1 MPSLEELFKQKKN
14 TSGPN
19 TGKTAEEIYAPQ
31 DSKRI
36 VAITSNS
43 YAINQLN
50 RTTPRQGLF
59 GNIAAGFDV
68 LSNMNRLRNTRSIRL
83 SETLNEQ
90 EEVGIKQF
98 QNFARPVIY
107 GLDFTRI
114 TNKNTQK
121 I

>member
-50 RTTPRQGLF
+50 RRRPPDRGLF
-59 GNIAAGFDV
+59 GNIGAGFEI
-68 LSNMNRLRNTRSIRL
+68 LHSFNLLIH
-83 SETLNEQ
+83 
-90 EEVGIKQF
+90 KC
-98 QNFARPVIY
+98 Y
-107 GLDFTRI
+107 
-114 TNKNTQK
+114 
-121 I
+121 